1 MSTGILVPAAAGFAA
16 GLGVAMPL
24 GAIGAMI
31 LREGLVDS
39 FRRAAAAAAG
49 VASVDTAYCAV
60 AMLSGAAVAPAIRSH
75 RGMFLLISGALLV
88 AMGTRQ
94 LVAAK
99 ERRTVGP
106 FDSRPSSL
114 TSTYARFVGLTAIN
128 PLTLLYFV
136 ALAGAV
142 TTTDSGPVGPIAFVI
157 AAGTASLAWQLLLA
171 LVGSAFGKALS
182 ARAATRIGVLASLL
196 VIGLGFGVVLSALSL
211 S

>member
-31 LREGLVDS
+31 LREGLVSS

-60 AMLSGAAVAPAIRSH
+60 SMLSGAAVAPAISSH
-75 RGMFLLISGALLV
+75 RGMFSLISGALLV

-99 ERRTVGP
+99 ERRTVGL
-106 FDSRPSSL
+106 FDPRPSSL
-114 TSTYARFVGLTAIN
+114 TSTYAHFVGLTAIN

-142 TTTDSGPVGPIAFVI
+142 TTTDSGPVRPIAFVL
-157 AAGTASLAWQLLLA
+157 AAGTASFAWQLLLA

-182 ARAATRIGVLASLL
+182 ERATTRIGVLASLL
-196 VIGLGFGVVLSALSL
+196 VIGLGFGVVFSALSL